1 MLLHGI
7 DTLSA
12 AAHTVVTCDR
22 TGTLTQNG
30 AAALAEF
37 AGASPAAAETIGA
50 VTDVSIGVGGTF
62 AIGALSR
69 VTAGAGQLVH
79 LTSADSAASIRASE
93 TLGLGRSTIYA
104 GPESLARARAGAS

>member
-12 AAHTVVTCDR
+12 AARTVVTCDR

-50 VTDVSIGVGGTF
+50 VTDVSIVGGTF